1 MIWLPLNN
9 SEDRLMMRFLILSIM
24 VLLLSGCGSMPSM
37 NPVDWFADED
47 NSEPPAEL
55 IEVTNELSPRVLW
68 TASIS
73 GGSDEQ
79 RVKLVP
85 FVRGDTVYAASRNG
99 EVRALN
105 SASGRALW
113 SVDTELEISGGPG
126 AGEGLVLVG
135 TSNGEVVALDVAG
148 GSEKW
153 RARVSSE
160 VLSVPQAARGVVVVH
175 TIDGKLFGIDA
186 ATGSQKWIYDRS
198 TPVLT
203 LHGSSSPV
211 IRGNRVIAGFASGKL
226 VMLDLVSGDLQ
237 WEVSITAPSGRSE
250 LERMVD
256 IDGDPLVVG
265 DVVYVTTYQ
274 GEMAAVSIDTG
285 VVLWRRKLSSYAGMG
300 ADFSQLYVS
309 DDTDHILAVDPGNGA
324 ALWKNQKL
332 QYRKLTAPIELNG
345 TIMVGDFEG
354 YLHLLS
360 REDGRLVGRV
370 RIAKSAIS
378 TTPIVKD
385 GVAYIYAD
393 GGEIAAVTLSD
404 R

>member
-1 MIWLPLNN
+1 MIWLLQNKP
-9 SEDRLMMRFLILSIM
+9 EDHPMLRFLTVPLLA
-24 VLLLSGCGSMPSM
+24 LLLTGCGSM
-37 NPVDWFADED
+37 NPMDWFSSED

-55 IEVTNELSPRVLW
+55 TELVNSVATRVLW
-68 TASIS
+68 TASV
-73 GGSDEQ
+73 GGGADEQ

-85 FVRGDTVYAASRNG
+85 YVSDGKVYAASRSG
-99 EVRALN
+99 EVRALD
-105 SASGRALW
+105 ASTGRAVW
-113 SVDTELEISGGPG
+113 SVDTDLEISGGPG
-126 AGEGLVLVG
+126 AGDGLVLIG
-135 TSNGEVVALDVAG
+135 TSNGEVVALDAAG
-148 GSEKW
+148 GTEKW

-160 VLSVPQAARGVVVVH
+160 VLSVPRAARGVVVVH
-175 TIDGKLFGIDA
+175 TIDGKLFGLDA
-186 ATGSQKWIYDRS
+186 ATGTHKWIYDRS

-211 IRGNRVIAGFASGKL
+211 IVGNRVICGFASGKL
-226 VMLDLVSGDLQ
+226 VMLNLSNGDLL
-237 WEVSITAPSGRSE
+237 WEISVTAPSGRSE

-265 DVVYVTTYQ
+265 DVVFVTTYQ
-274 GEMAAVSIDTG
+274 GEMAAISIDTG

-309 DDTDHILAVDPGNGA
+309 DDTDHVLAVDPGNGA

-332 QYRKLTAPIELNG
+332 QYRKLTAPIELSG
-345 TIMVGDFEG
+345 IIMVGDFEG
-354 YLHLLS
+354 YLHQLS
-360 REDGRLVGRV
+360 REDGRLLGRL

-378 TTPIVKD
+378 TPPIVRD

-393 GGEIAAVTLSD
+393 GGELAAVTISD

>member
-1 MIWLPLNN
+1 
-9 SEDRLMMRFLILSIM
+9 MRFLTLPIL
-24 VLLLSGCGSMPSM
+24 VLLLTGCGSMPSM
-37 NPVDWFADED
+37 NPVEWFADED

-55 IEVTNELSPRVLW
+55 VELTGSLTPRVLW

-79 RVKLVP
+79 RLKLVP
-85 FVRGDTVYAASRNG
+85 FVRGDRVYAASRNG
-99 EVRALN
+99 EVRALD
-105 SASGRALW
+105 SGSGRALW

-135 TSNGEVVALDVAG
+135 TSNGEVVALDATG
-148 GSEKW
+148 GAEKW

-160 VLSVPQAARGVVVVH
+160 VLSVPKAAQGIVVVH
-175 TIDGKLFGIDA
+175 TIDGKLFGLDA
-186 ATGSQKWIYDRS
+186 ATGEQKWVYDRS

-211 IRGNRVIAGFASGKL
+211 ILGNRVICGFASGKL
-226 VMLDLVSGDLQ
+226 VMLDLAKGDLM
-237 WEVSITAPSGRSE
+237 WEISITAPSGRSE

-256 IDGDPLVVG
+256 IDGDPLIVE

-309 DDTDHILAVDPGNGA
+309 DDTDHVLAVDPGNGA

-345 TIMVGDFEG
+345 TILVGDFEG

-360 REDGRLVGRV
+360 REDGRLTGRV

-378 TTPIVKD
+378 TTPIVKA

-393 GGEIAAVTLSD
+393 GGEIAAITL
-404 R
+404 